1 MGLIYLSDG
10 TKRLDEESC
19 NKARLLACADLV
31 DRHQLEYDKLVEE
44 HMALVLAQEIAANT

>member
-10 TKRLDEESC
+10 TTRLDEESA
-19 NKARLLACADLV
+19 NRARLLACAALV

-44 HMALVLAQEIAANT
+44 HMRLVLAQEINK